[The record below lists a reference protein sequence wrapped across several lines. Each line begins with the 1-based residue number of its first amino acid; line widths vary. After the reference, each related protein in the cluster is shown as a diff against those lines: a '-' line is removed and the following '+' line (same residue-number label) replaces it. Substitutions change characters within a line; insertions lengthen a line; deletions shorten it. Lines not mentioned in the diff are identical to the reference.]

1 MISMERELRRKLG
14 ETGVTVS
21 RLGLGGH
28 TFMPRYGGEG
38 RAERR
43 ELLDMVSTALEE
55 GIDVF
60 DVTIDEERQT
70 LGEIVRELDVR
81 DRAFLACWMS
91 KKHREVP
98 DNS

>member
-1 MISMERELRRKLG
+1 MARELRQKLG

-28 TFMPRYGGEG
+28 TFAPRYGGED

-43 ELLDMVSTALEE
+43 ELLDIVSTALEE

-60 DVTIDEERQT
+60 DVTADEERQT

-81 DRAFLACWMS
+81 NRAFPACWMS
-91 KKHREVP
+91 KRHKEMP